1 MREVYEEAGGKEK
14 LGRLL
19 GIFEQTQ
26 HWKHRTY
33 VHVLTVTEILEG
45 WEDSVTIGRKRRDA
59 CGDRRGKAAS

>member
-14 LGRLL
+14 LGRVL

-33 VHVLTVTEILEG
+33 VHVLTVTEILDG
-45 WEDSVTIGRKRRDA
+45 WEDSVTIGRKREGFK
-59 CGDRRGKAAS
+59 GDVILGLQ

>member
-1 MREVYEEAGGKEK
+1 MRGVYEEAGGKEK

-45 WEDSVTIGRKRRDA
+45 WEDSVTIGKKREWFK
-59 CGDRRGKAAS
+59 GDVIKVLQ

>member
-1 MREVYEEAGGKEK
+1 MRGVYEEAGGKEK
-14 LGRLL
+14 LGRVL

-45 WEDSVTIGRKRRDA
+45 WEDSVTIGRKREWFK
-59 CGDRRGKAAS
+59 GDVIKVLQ

>member
-14 LGRLL
+14 LGRVL

-33 VHVLTVTEILEG
+33 VHVLTVTERLEG
-45 WEDSVTIGRKRRDA
+45 WEDSVTIGRKREWFK
-59 CGDRRGKAAS
+59 GDVIKVLH

>member
-1 MREVYEEAGGKEK
+1 VREVYEEAGRKEK

-45 WEDSVTIGRKRRDA
+45 WEDSVTIGRKREWFK
-59 CGDRRGKAAS
+59 GDVIKVLQ

>member
-14 LGRLL
+14 LGRVL

-45 WEDSVTIGRKRRDA
+45 WEDSVTIGKKREWFK
-59 CGDRRGKAAS
+59 GDVIKVLQ